1 MQKWQT
7 MEINQSKRKFGHG
20 KLSQALFPFE
30 LLERDM
36 STYLHIINGLW
47 FGKSASFFLLKFQSV
62 TLQMLRLEYLNLIH
76 IRIRIRIGSPTP
88 KAEWYINPRASF
100 DKYQKF
106 NSYQWNWFA
115 NTIWCVL
122 VVLFIQWLLRENDA
136 SSQQLNGI
144 DLEINIFFI
153 ATNINLCVHLDSN
166 DSALRGKTDLKKN
179 ATMKT
184 KSMLI
189 FS

>member
-1 MQKWQT
+1 MIWK
-7 MEINQSKRKFGHG
+7 ISK
-20 KLSQALFPFE
+20 
-30 LLERDM
+30 
-36 STYLHIINGLW
+36 
-47 FGKSASFFLLKFQSV
+47 FFLLTFQSV

-122 VVLFIQWLLRENDA
+122 VVLFIQCLLRENDA